1 MTQIKYQ
8 LSTIFIGLIVQANI
22 FGQGTAETKVSA
34 YIGIVHPIYTIQEGK
49 FSTNFTD
56 FYQMGITTAVIIK
69 KSQYYAYNLEF
80 VGFVRSQ
87 NGTTKMNNLM
97 LHPGVSFYLKKD
109 WAITP
114 RLGFETSG
122 RFGPSLIISKTM
134 FKPAGHPINFNLVNL
149 LRFGNDQGASF
160 TNAINLTFGF

>member
-1 MTQIKYQ
+1 MKKITVALLF
-8 LSTIFIGLIVQANI
+8 LSKIILAQTPPD
-22 FGQGTAETKVSA
+22 TKVSA
-34 YIGIVHPIYTIQEGK
+34 YIGIVHPIYTIQKGK
-49 FSTNFTD
+49 FTTNFTD
-56 FYQMGITTAVIIK
+56 YYQVGMTTAVIIR
-69 KSQYYAYNLEF
+69 KSPNYAYNLEF

-87 NGTTKMNNLM
+87 DGVTRMNNLM

-114 RLGFETSG
+114 RMGFETSG

-134 FKPAGHPINFNLVNL
+134 FKPGGHPINFNFVNL